1 MVKLKM
7 KTSMKKILTG
17 MKTEDVMLCPSKKR
31 QYVSYQEAYDKL
43 EELKTKNSNGRNGHE
58 LRIYECNF
66 CGWFHLTHTVK
77 ESLKPKHLFLKT
89 EETIKRSR
97 RILKRGE
104 K

>member
-7 KTSMKKILTG
+7 KISTMKISTG
-17 MKTEDVMLCPSKKR
+17 MKTENVMDCPSKKR

-43 EELKTKNSNGRNGHE
+43 EELKTKNSNGRNGKE
-58 LRIYECNF
+58 FRIYECNV

-77 ESLKPKHLFLKT
+77 DSLKPKSLFLKT
-89 EETIKRSR
+89 EETIKRCR